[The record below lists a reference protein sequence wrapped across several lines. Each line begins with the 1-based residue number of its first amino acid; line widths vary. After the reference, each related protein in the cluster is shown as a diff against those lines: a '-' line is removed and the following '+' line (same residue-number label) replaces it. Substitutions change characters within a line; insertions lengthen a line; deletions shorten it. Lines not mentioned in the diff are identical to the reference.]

1 MSGLRAILLITGVC
15 SLLSYNC
22 KLLLCTATVCLQPHN
37 PWSQVIKSYSPQHAS
52 PAKML
57 PTLAK
62 DFYLPPQHR
71 HGTSVML
78 SIFCSVLPCFMGLC
92 KGSRLTGWAVLDSQ
106 PVGVCA
112 VAGVTSRP
120 LANQG
125 QGRVSSSANHRGPRH
140 PIHSYTGRHHVPHML
155 ATHAALSY
163 TKSNHNRQRQAGVT
177 VAFSPEYYSSF

>member
-1 MSGLRAILLITGVC
+1 
-15 SLLSYNC
+15 
-22 KLLLCTATVCLQPHN
+22 
-37 PWSQVIKSYSPQHAS
+37 
-52 PAKML
+52 ML

-125 QGRVSSSANHRGPRH
+125 QGCVASSANHRGPRH
-140 PIHSYTGRHHVPHML
+140 AIPSYTGRHHVPHML

-177 VAFSPEYYSSF
+177 VALVQNIIALFKAHPLL

>member
-1 MSGLRAILLITGVC
+1 MSCLTAILLIIGVC

-22 KLLLCTATVCLQPHN
+22 KLLWCTVTSCLQPHN

-52 PAKML
+52 PTKTL

-78 SIFCSVLPCFMGLC
+78 SIFCSVLLCFMGLC
-92 KGSRLTGWAVLDSQ
+92 KGSRLTGWADLDSQ
-106 PVGVCA
+106 PVGACA
-112 VAGVTSRP
+112 VVGVTSRP

-125 QGRVSSSANHRGPRH
+125 RDCVASSANHRTHRH
-140 PIHSYTGRHHVPHML
+140 PPPSLSTDTQEDIMFHNMQCSHIQRVIITHS
-155 ATHAALSY
+155 A
-163 TKSNHNRQRQAGVT
+163 RQG
-177 VAFSPEYYSSF
+177 